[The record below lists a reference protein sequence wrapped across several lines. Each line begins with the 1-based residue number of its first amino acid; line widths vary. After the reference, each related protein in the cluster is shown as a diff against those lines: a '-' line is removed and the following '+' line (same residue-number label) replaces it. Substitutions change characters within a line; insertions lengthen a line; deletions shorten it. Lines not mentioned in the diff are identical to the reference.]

1 MEDQRAEAG
10 MVRGFP
16 AFLLRT
22 EGAALFV
29 LSVSLYAK
37 FGFSWLLY
45 AVLLFVPDLGMLGYF
60 GGTPV
65 GTVAYNL
72 VHTYVPPA
80 ALALV
85 GVASGSRPA
94 YSIALI
100 WFGHIGMD
108 RLLGYGLKYPT
119 SFSHTH
125 LGVIGARQRPWR
137 TQT

>member
-1 MEDQRAEAG
+1 MEDRAEAG
-10 MVRGFP
+10 AVSGFP
-16 AFLLRT
+16 ALLLRA
-22 EGAALFV
+22 ESAALLV
-29 LSVSLYAK
+29 LSLFLYAK
-37 FGFSWLLY
+37 SGFSWLLY
-45 AVLLFVPDLGMLGYF
+45 VVLLFVPDLGMLGYV
-60 GGTPV
+60 GGTRV
-65 GTVAYNL
+65 GSVAYNL

-80 ALALV
+80 VLALV

-125 LGVIGARQRPWR
+125 LGVIGARRRPWR
-137 TQT
+137 ART